1 MGVKCSNC
9 GLVSFA
15 DNQDCR
21 RCGMP
26 LASQAPGGW
35 YPEPQ
40 NPGSVVGAPPSYGA
54 GLAGSAGSQ
63 NWGSGAQGWPPPSD
77 GYGNAGYGNAG
88 YGDPGYGGGY
98 GSQAYGGTQGT
109 YAPPYGQQGQYGGY
123 AQGYG
128 YSGYA
133 APHFELADRG
143 TRLLAALLD
152 SIVVY
157 VPTIGLILL
166 GAAAGKGVGVL
177 LVIVGILFALC
188 IVVAQIVM
196 LHQRGQTI
204 GKRVL
209 GIRIVKFDTGQNGG
223 GVTNVILRS
232 LVPGLIGWIPYI
244 GPLFGLINICFIFA
258 GDRRCVHDHIAGTVV
273 VNGDP

>member
-1 MGVKCSNC
+1 MSVKCSNC

-26 LASQAPGGW
+26 LAQQAPGGW

-40 NPGSVVGAPPSYGA
+40 NPGSVVDATPSYG
-54 GLAGSAGSQ
+54 GGPAGSAGAQ
-63 NWGSGAQGWPPPSD
+63 DWGSNAQGWSTPAD
-77 GYGNAGYGNAG
+77 GYGNAGYGNQ
-88 YGDPGYGGGY
+88 GYGGGY

-109 YAPPYGQQGQYGGY
+109 YAPPYGQQSQFGGY
-123 AQGYG
+123 APSYG
-128 YSGYA
+128 YAGYA
-133 APHFELADRG
+133 VPQYELADRG
-143 TRLLAALLD
+143 MRLLAAIID

-157 VPTIGLILL
+157 VPAIGFVVL
-166 GAAAGKGVGVL
+166 GVAMGKEAPVIAVLGVAAGALYALGI
-177 LVIVGILFALC
+177 VI
-188 IVVAQIVM
+188 AQIVM
-196 LHQRGQTI
+196 LCQRGQTI

-209 GIRIVKFDTGQNGG
+209 GIRIVKVDTGQNGG

-244 GPLFGLINICFIFA
+244 GPVFGLINICFIFA
-258 GDRRCVHDHIAGTVV
+258 QDRRCIHDHIAGTVV
-273 VNGDP
+273 VTGDP